1 MLTALCRL
9 LGLAVPCREACES
22 AAIGTVLHTRLAEQ
36 CDRKFLLGS
45 ERWLK
50 QLRADHEAR
59 LACREERW

>member
-1 MLTALCRL
+1 MLTAICRL
-9 LGLAVPCREACES
+9 FGLVQPCAPECAAAALGTL
-22 AAIGTVLHTRLAEQ
+22 LHTRLAEQ